1 MIDDFPES
9 PSGTRGNAAMAM
21 RCLSFGALFAGAAA
35 HAGLIIPTTRNSIDR
50 LADGFSVDGT
60 ALGTP
65 CTCADRGT
73 GCAQGIP
80 GGHCPAGLGP
90 KCASG
95 TDVNVRAEGGAG
107 QPCL

>member
-1 MIDDFPES
+1 
-9 PSGTRGNAAMAM
+9 MAM
-21 RCLSFGALFAGAAA
+21 RWLSLGALVAGAAA

-95 TDVNVRAEGGAG
+95 SDVNVRAEGGAG